1 MDPGLLNPEVLKVL
15 GVPTGGALLLAA
27 LLLWRFERIVRQH
40 REDGAAARVDFL
52 RAMKEES
59 NNNRAFLTNH
69 MQPMTEAFNDV
80 CGEMKGLAAIISDC
94 AARRKE

>member
-1 MDPGLLNPEVLKVL
+1 MDTGLLNIELLKVL

-52 RAMKEES
+52 NALKQES
-59 NNNRAFLTNH
+59 DNNRAFLENH
-69 MQPMTEAFNDV
+69 MGPLTQTV
-80 CGEMKGLAAIISDC
+80 SGLAAIISDC
-94 AARRKE
+94 VHRTRGG